1 MTHDDMSEYRNKRVE
16 RSSTDKM
23 LGGVCG
29 GLARYL
35 NMDALL
41 VRIIA
46 ALLILFTG
54 FGPVVYLVAW
64 LVLPVDS
71 GGILAQDIADKANTW
86 YKDQQ
91 AKKRPGSGTDPGM
104 NPNPM
109 GDPNMPNRDD
119 LR

>member
-1 MTHDDMSEYRNKRVE
+1 MSEYGGGKRLE

-35 NMDALL
+35 NMDASL
-41 VRIIA
+41 VRLIA
-46 ALLILFTG
+46 ALLIAFTG
-54 FGPVVYLVAW
+54 FGPVVYVVAW
-64 LVLPVDS
+64 LVLPMDS
-71 GGILAQDIADKANTW
+71 GNVLAQDLANKANTW

-91 AKKRPGSGTDPGM
+91 TKKSAPVRGTRPDPM
-104 NPNPM
+104 SDPNPIP
-109 GDPNMPNRDD
+109 DPNMPNRDD